1 MKTEIKTET
10 EYVISKFIQFN
21 NKAEAQAIQDYVDF
35 LSVVAKSDLSAD
47 NKVYITA
54 VINEI
59 IADELN
65 HQEKLQ
71 ELFTGLTDIEPKK
84 D

>member
-1 MKTEIKTET
+1 MKTQT
-10 EYVISKFIQFN
+10 EYLIARLVQFN
-21 NKAEAQAIQDYVDF
+21 NKAEAQAIEDYVNF
-35 LSVVAKSDLSAD
+35 LNSVAESDLPMSD
-47 NKVYITA
+47 KEYITN

-71 ELFTGLTDIEPKK
+71 DLFTGLTDIEPNK